1 MPTLTTRLT
10 TIAATAVMAS
20 ALSAGAE
27 AIPPGTDGFTPYG
40 EVEGWNVFVDN
51 GRGTCLIERVGD
63 DGVAVQMGLTADA
76 TFGYV
81 GVFTQAPTNAE
92 GGKIRTIEIQMGD
105 NRYAGEVAEM
115 AGNLKGG
122 YSGGYVLAN
131 DPGFVKD
138 VEQQYVMMV
147 MPEGVEPFEVD
158 LTGTKKAIAAAR
170 ECNAAQS

>member
-1 MPTLTTRLT
+1 MGKAQ
-10 TIAATAVMAS
+10 AAHSSSYVLDLVG
-20 ALSAGAE
+20 LSAS
-27 AIPPGTDGFTPYG
+27 D
-40 EVEGWNVFVDN
+40 
-51 GRGTCLIERVGD
+51 
-63 DGVAVQMGLTADA
+63 
-76 TFGYV
+76 
-81 GVFTQAPTNAE
+81 
-92 GGKIRTIEIQMGD
+92 EIQMGD

-158 LTGTKKAIAAAR
+158 LTGTKKAVAAAR